1 MMEVKI
7 EINNTALD
15 GTDQYLY
22 TALERNKG
30 YLDVKPVLETSDF
43 VVLRITDL
51 KRNWKEVSLR
61 IKMPEKAQNKTN
73 TQEELRLYTTKKSV
87 HKIKSIPDLTS
98 EEYQI
103 DRINMRIAMYQDEI
117 DKLNLSID
125 NLEKDKLAQER
136 DISVLKDKEKYQTD
150 QQKKETAQI
159 LSSAE
164 TSVKNLENEIA
175 EHKATMRKVFAYLT
189 KSRFINQEIVQDFVT
204 QHMLYQDLKGNCV
217 FVSYDNDIPVFGCL
231 RGTNTYK
238 RFLGDL
244 PGCNYQKGFF
254 INGKGSELIVTESVI
269 DAMSIMSILKE
280 KGLDYKNYSFLSL
293 SGVDKNNALKF
304 HLDHNKKF
312 QSVLLAL
319 DNDSAG
325 KKISKLIIKEFAD
338 RKDLCITEHYP
349 SSKDW
354 NQEITNFF
362 RFGKPLSDIDFFK
375 KSVTLHIKAR
385 KNIIE
390 R

>member
-1 MMEVKI
+1 M
-7 EINNTALD
+7 
-15 GTDQYLY
+15 
-22 TALERNKG
+22 
-30 YLDVKPVLETSDF
+30 
-43 VVLRITDL
+43 
-51 KRNWKEVSLR
+51 
-61 IKMPEKAQNKTN
+61 
-73 TQEELRLYTTKKSV
+73 
-87 HKIKSIPDLTS
+87 
-98 EEYQI
+98 
-103 DRINMRIAMYQDEI
+103 
-117 DKLNLSID
+117 
-125 NLEKDKLAQER
+125 
-136 DISVLKDKEKYQTD
+136 
-150 QQKKETAQI
+150 
-159 LSSAE
+159 
-164 TSVKNLENEIA
+164 
-175 EHKATMRKVFAYLT
+175 
-189 KSRFINQEIVQDFVT
+189 
-204 QHMLYQDLKGNCV
+204 
-217 FVSYDNDIPVFGCL
+217 

-349 SSKDW
+349 SSKD
-354 NQEITNFF
+354 
-362 RFGKPLSDIDFFK
+362 
-375 KSVTLHIKAR
+375 V
-385 KNIIE
+385 IINE
-390 R
+390 

>member
-1 MMEVKI
+1 MGKATKKQVAFASKI
-7 EINNTALD
+7 SKTLNISLPEQLTFETMQKFINTHIDEYMNIN
-15 GTDQYLY
+15 Y
-22 TALERNKG
+22 TVLGERIKN
-30 YLDVKPVLETSDF
+30 
-43 VVLRITDL
+43 
-51 KRNWKEVSLR
+51 EVSILDYVPLAGFTLKK
-61 IKMPEKAQNKTN
+61 IGNHG
-73 TQEELRLYTTKKSV
+73 LYTTVEHDSLIIDPYKNCYWFNSRGDADSV
-87 HKIKSIPDLTS
+87 IGFVTKYIYNGDAKMAIKELS
-98 EEYQI
+98 E
-103 DRINMRIAMYQDEI
+103 
-117 DKLNLSID
+117 KLNNSDFSFNIAITPEASV
-125 NLEKDKLAQER
+125 EKP
-136 DISVLKDKEKYQTD
+136 KEL
-150 QQKKETAQI
+150 I
-159 LSSAE
+159 LPP
-164 TSVKNLENEIA
+164 KNSD
-175 EHKATMRKVFAYLT
+175 MRKVFAYLT

-325 KKISKLIIKEFAD
+325 KKISI
-338 RKDLCITEHYP
+338 H
-349 SSKDW
+349 SSYLM
-354 NQEITNFF
+354 
-362 RFGKPLSDIDFFK
+362 RFLYRRFVWQK
-375 KSVTLHIKAR
+375 KIRLMLPWMGCFLQKI
-385 KNIIE
+385 
-390 R
+390 